1 KVMLGMIEQFCADN
15 AGNTAVTEFIAP
27 LRARTEEWQR
37 LTMQIGKRVASD
49 PDEVGAAAY
58 DYLMYSGYVAL
69 AHWWARSVAASEA
82 STQPEGFKIGKRE
95 TARFYFA
102 RILPRTLTH
111 AAAMDSGSA
120 SLMELDAAQ
129 FDA

>member
-1 KVMLGMIEQFCADN
+1 VGN
-15 AGNTAVTEFIAP
+15 A
-27 LRARTEEWQR
+27 
-37 LTMQIGKRVASD
+37 
-49 PDEVGAAAY
+49 DEVGAAAY

-69 AHWWARSVAASEA
+69 AYWWARSAAASEA
-82 STQPEGFKIGKRE
+82 STRSDGFKAGKRE

-111 AAAMDSGSA
+111 AAAMESGTSP
-120 SLMELDAAQ
+120 LMALDAAQ